1 MERDS
6 SSTERPKYV
15 GQREIRSR
23 KGKNSQQNVLIVRG
37 MAKRTKKSVSQQKT
51 VKEEKERKRER
62 EKKKERKEKRRRWRG
77 VA

>member
-1 MERDS
+1 MGRDS

-51 VKEEKERKRER
+51 VKEEKER
-62 EKKKERKEKRRRWRG
+62 EKKTKERKEKRRRWRG